1 MMRGKAKLTWWRDKH
16 KISML
21 IENDYDFGL
30 VATVSIWI
38 KKVNELALTLSAY
51 IWLVD
56 PVRMSLVT

>member
-1 MMRGKAKLTWWRDKH
+1 
-16 KISML
+16 ML